1 MNLLSGFS
9 ILGREN
15 KDTILRESLEN
26 TGGNGLCFDLIQKL
40 EKPMESCQLKSVF
53 PLTVC

>member
-1 MNLLSGFS
+1 MNLLSAFS

-40 EKPMESCQLKSVF
+40 EKPVESYQLKSVF